1 MTTPLRN
8 LRCESHGDI
17 RLVTI
22 DRPEKKNALSNEM
35 RSQLC
40 ELLAEL
46 DVDDSVRAVVLT
58 GEDPV
63 FTAGVDFTDIDPA
76 FNARDA
82 QFSVNPG
89 RALRA
94 MTTPVICAVNGACV
108 SGGLEIALSATFIVA
123 STQSRFADTHA
134 RLGVVPTWGLTALL
148 PRAIGVRRA
157 RELSITGNFID
168 AATALQIGL
177 VNHVVAHDELIPF
190 SLELAN
196 QIASTPAVGEIL
208 SLYRQG
214 EELSFHGALG
224 LEASSG
230 ARRRFDAATF
240 AKAGRHTSA
249 RQRTEESD

>member
-1 MTTPLRN
+1 MTN
-8 LRCESHGDI
+8 SMKHLRCESHGDV
-17 RLVTI
+17 RLVTF

-40 ELLAEL
+40 RLLADL
-46 DVDDSVRAVVLT
+46 DADETVKAVVLT
-58 GEDPV
+58 GTDPA

-76 FNARDA
+76 FKASEA
-82 QFSVNPG
+82 QYSVNPG

-94 MTTPVICAVNGACV
+94 MSTPVLCAVNGACV

-123 STQSRFADTHA
+123 STQARFADTHA

-157 RELSITGNFID
+157 RELSITGNFIG

-177 VNHVVAHDELIPF
+177 VNHVVAHEELIPF
-190 SLELAN
+190 SLQLAE
-196 QIASTPAVGEIL
+196 QIAATSAVGEIL

-214 EELSFHGALG
+214 EELSLQGALS
-224 LEASSG
+224 LEATST
-230 ARRRFDAATF
+230 ARRPFNAETF
-240 AKAGRHTSA
+240 AKAGSETAA

>member
-8 LRCESHGDI
+8 LRCESHGDV

-40 ELLAEL
+40 ELLADL

-94 MTTPVICAVNGACV
+94 
-108 SGGLEIALSATFIVA
+108 IALEKRTAPCTGIA
-123 STQSRFADTHA
+123 RST
-134 RLGVVPTWGLTALL
+134 LGGNL
-148 PRAIGVRRA
+148 PRSTARSGIPQFRHLHSCRLPAI
-157 RELSITGNFID
+157 
-168 AATALQIGL
+168 
-177 VNHVVAHDELIPF
+177 
-190 SLELAN
+190 
-196 QIASTPAVGEIL
+196 
-208 SLYRQG
+208 
-214 EELSFHGALG
+214 
-224 LEASSG
+224 
-230 ARRRFDAATF
+230 
-240 AKAGRHTSA
+240 
-249 RQRTEESD
+249 

>member
-1 MTTPLRN
+1 MTN
-8 LRCESHGDI
+8 LRCESHGDV

-40 ELLAEL
+40 GVLADL
-46 DVDDSVRAVVLT
+46 DADDSVRAVVLT

-123 STQSRFADTHA
+123 STQARFADTHA

-148 PRAIGVRRA
+148 PRAVGVRRA

-190 SLELAN
+190 SLQLAD
-196 QIASTPAVGEIL
+196 QIASTSAVGEIL

-214 EELSFHGALG
+214 EELSLPGALM

-230 ARRRFDAATF
+230 ARRSFNAGAF
-240 AKAGRHTSA
+240 AKAGRDTSA

>member
-1 MTTPLRN
+1 MTTPATN
-8 LRCESHGDI
+8 LRCESHGDV

-40 ELLAEL
+40 RLLADL
-46 DVDDSVRAVVLT
+46 DADDSVRAVVLT

-63 FTAGVDFTDIDPA
+63 FTAGVDFTDIDPE
-76 FNARDA
+76 FNASDA

-123 STQSRFADTHA
+123 STQARFADTHA

-177 VNHVVAHDELIPF
+177 VNHVVAHDELILF
-190 SLELAN
+190 SLQLAN
-196 QIASTPAVGEIL
+196 QIASTSAVGEVL
-208 SLYRQG
+208 SLYRKG
-214 EELSFHGALG
+214 EELSFQGALS

-230 ARRRFDAATF
+230 ARRPFNAGTF
-240 AKAGRHTSA
+240 AKAGRDTSA

>member
-1 MTTPLRN
+1 MTN
-8 LRCESHGDI
+8 LRCESHGDV

-40 ELLAEL
+40 GVLADL
-46 DVDDSVRAVVLT
+46 DADDSVRAVVLT

-123 STQSRFADTHA
+123 STQARFADTHA

-148 PRAIGVRRA
+148 PRAVGVRRA

-190 SLELAN
+190 SLQLAD
-196 QIASTPAVGEIL
+196 QIASTSAVGEIL

-214 EELSFHGALG
+214 EELSLQGALM

-230 ARRRFDAATF
+230 ARRSFNAGAF
-240 AKAGRHTSA
+240 AKAGRDTSA

>member
-1 MTTPLRN
+1 MTN
-8 LRCESHGDI
+8 SMEHLRCESHGDV
-17 RLVTI
+17 RLVTF
-22 DRPEKKNALSNEM
+22 DRPEKKNAMSNEM

-40 ELLAEL
+40 RLLADL
-46 DVDDSVRAVVLT
+46 DADETVKAVVLT
-58 GEDPV
+58 GTDPA

-76 FNARDA
+76 FKASEA

-94 MTTPVICAVNGACV
+94 MSTPVLCAVNGACV

-123 STQSRFADTHA
+123 STQARFADTHA

-148 PRAIGVRRA
+148 PRAIGVRHA

-168 AATALQIGL
+168 AVTALQIGL
-177 VNHVVAHDELIPF
+177 VNHVVAHEDLIPF
-190 SLELAN
+190 SLQLAG

-214 EELSFHGALG
+214 EELSLQGALS
-224 LEASSG
+224 LEATST
-230 ARRRFDAATF
+230 ARRPFNAETF
-240 AKAGRHTSA
+240 AKAGRETAA

>member
-8 LRCESHGDI
+8 LRCESHGDV

-40 ELLAEL
+40 ELLADL

-108 SGGLEIALSATFIVA
+108 SGGLEIALSASFIVA

-134 RLGVVPTWGLTALL
+134 RLGVVPAWGLTALL

-190 SLELAN
+190 SMRLAN

-214 EELSFHGALG
+214 EELSLHGALG

-230 ARRRFDAATF
+230 ARRPFNAGTF
-240 AKAGRHTSA
+240 AKAGRDTSA

>member
-1 MTTPLRN
+1 MTN
-8 LRCESHGDI
+8 SMKHLRCESHGDI
-17 RLVTI
+17 RLVTF

-40 ELLAEL
+40 RLLADL
-46 DVDDSVRAVVLT
+46 DADETVKAIVLT
-58 GEDPV
+58 GTDPA

-76 FNARDA
+76 FKANGA

-94 MTTPVICAVNGACV
+94 MSTPVLCAVNGACV

-123 STQSRFADTHA
+123 STQARFADTHA

-177 VNHVVAHDELIPF
+177 VNHVVEHDELIPF
-190 SLELAN
+190 SLQLAD
-196 QIASTPAVGEIL
+196 QIATTSAVGEIL

-214 EELSFHGALG
+214 EELSLQGALS
-224 LEASSG
+224 LEATST
-230 ARRRFDAATF
+230 ARRPFNAETF
-240 AKAGRHTSA
+240 AKAGRETAA
-249 RQRTEESD
+249 RQRIEESD

>member
-1 MTTPLRN
+1 MTN
-8 LRCESHGDI
+8 SMKHLRCESHGAV
-17 RLVTI
+17 RLVTF

-40 ELLAEL
+40 RLLADL
-46 DVDDSVRAVVLT
+46 DADETVKAVVLT
-58 GEDPV
+58 GTDPA

-76 FNARDA
+76 FKASEA

-94 MTTPVICAVNGACV
+94 MSTPVLCAVNGACV

-123 STQSRFADTHA
+123 STQARFADTHA

-177 VNHVVAHDELIPF
+177 VNHVVAHEELIPF
-190 SLELAN
+190 SLQLAG

-214 EELSFHGALG
+214 EELSLQGALS
-224 LEASSG
+224 LEATSTAG
-230 ARRRFDAATF
+230 RPFNAETF
-240 AKAGRHTSA
+240 AKAGRETAA
-249 RQRTEESD
+249 RQRPEESD

>member
-168 AATALQIGL
+168 AATALQ
-177 VNHVVAHDELIPF
+177 AHDELIPF

>member
-1 MTTPLRN
+1 MKH
-8 LRCESHGDI
+8 LRCESHGDV
-17 RLVTI
+17 RLVTF

-40 ELLAEL
+40 GFLADL
-46 DVDDSVRAVVLT
+46 DADETVKAVVLT
-58 GEDPV
+58 GTDPA

-76 FNARDA
+76 FKASEA

-94 MTTPVICAVNGACV
+94 MATPVLCAVNGACV

-123 STQSRFADTHA
+123 STQARFADTHA

-177 VNHVVAHDELIPF
+177 VNHVVAHEELIPF
-190 SLELAN
+190 SLQLAG

-214 EELSFHGALG
+214 EELSLQGALS
-224 LEASSG
+224 LEATSTAG
-230 ARRRFDAATF
+230 RPFNAETF
-240 AKAGRHTSA
+240 AKAGRETVA
-249 RQRTEESD
+249 RQRTEDSD

>member
-1 MTTPLRN
+1 MTN
-8 LRCESHGDI
+8 SMKHLRCESHGDV
-17 RLVTI
+17 RLVTF

-40 ELLAEL
+40 GFLADL
-46 DVDDSVRAVVLT
+46 DADETVKAVVLT
-58 GEDPV
+58 GTDPA

-76 FNARDA
+76 FKASEA

-94 MTTPVICAVNGACV
+94 MATPVLCAVNGACV

-123 STQSRFADTHA
+123 STQARFADTHA

-177 VNHVVAHDELIPF
+177 VNHVVAHEELIPF
-190 SLELAN
+190 SLQLAG

-214 EELSFHGALG
+214 EELSLQGALS
-224 LEASSG
+224 LEATSTAG
-230 ARRRFDAATF
+230 RPFNAETF
-240 AKAGRHTSA
+240 AKAGRETVA
-249 RQRTEESD
+249 RQRTEDSD

>member
-1 MTTPLRN
+1 MTAPTTN
-8 LRCESHGDI
+8 LRCESHGDV

-35 RSQLC
+35 RRELC
-40 ELLAEL
+40 ALLADL
-46 DVDDSVRAVVLT
+46 DEDDSVRAVVLT

-76 FNARDA
+76 FKASTA

-123 STQSRFADTHA
+123 STQARFADTHA

-148 PRAIGVRRA
+148 PRAVGVRRA
-157 RELSITGNFID
+157 RELSITGNFVD
-168 AATALQIGL
+168 AETALQIGL

-190 SLELAN
+190 SIQLAG
-196 QIASTPAVGEIL
+196 QVASTSAVGEIL

-214 EELSFHGALG
+214 EELSLQGALS
-224 LEASSG
+224 LETASSAG
-230 ARRRFDAATF
+230 RPFNSATF
-240 AKAGRHTSA
+240 AKVGRETAA
-249 RQRTEESD
+249 RQRTKETD

>member
-1 MTTPLRN
+1 MTN
-8 LRCESHGDI
+8 SMKHLRCESHGDV
-17 RLVTI
+17 RLVTF

-40 ELLAEL
+40 GLLADL
-46 DVDDSVRAVVLT
+46 DADAAVKAVVLT
-58 GEDPV
+58 GTDPA

-76 FNARDA
+76 FKASDA

-94 MTTPVICAVNGACV
+94 MMTPVLCAVNGACV

-123 STQSRFADTHA
+123 STQARFADTHA

-177 VNHVVAHDELIPF
+177 VNHVVAHEELIPF
-190 SLELAN
+190 SLQLAE
-196 QIASTPAVGEIL
+196 QIASTSAVGEIL

-214 EELSFHGALG
+214 EELSLQGALN
-224 LEASSG
+224 LEATSS
-230 ARRRFDAATF
+230 ARRPFNVETF
-240 AKAGRHTSA
+240 AKAGRETAA
-249 RQRTEESD
+249 RQRTEESE